1 MSPKVFNFMAFV
13 YICSVIISLIIDG
26 SQFGMRE
33 GTVLGDL
40 TAFSALK
47 VGGLVGFA
55 TGTTLF
61 FRGLFRILTWDYAFY
76 VGAWQI
82 LRWVYI
88 GVFNGAIIW
97 GLTSTFAPVIA
108 NFTRIFR

>member
-1 MSPKVFNFMAFV
+1 MSPKTFNFLIFV
-13 YICSVIISLIIDG
+13 YICSIIIGLVVEG

-40 TAFSALK
+40 AGFSTLK

-61 FRGLFRILTWDYAFY
+61 FRGLFRILAWDYAFY
-76 VGAWQI
+76 VGSWEI
-82 LRWVYI
+82 LRWVYLC
-88 GVFNGAIIW
+88 VFNGGVVW